1 MQSRGF
7 RAHFIVN
14 VGGQAATLLLML
26 VTVPLFV
33 GQIGEARYGVLSII
47 WILLGTMG
55 FLDLGLSRAATNAL
69 ARIHPEQKTEREK
82 VFLTALA
89 INGLMGC
96 LGGAVLVA
104 GGIALFAHVISV
116 PPQIA
121 PEVGRAVPWVA
132 GLLPLALMNG
142 AGIGTLESRD
152 RFLAANLLQLT
163 GTLAI
168 QIVPLL
174 CALTISPRLEVVV
187 PAAVCARGGAVILV
201 VVFAWWSERSGAW
214 PRLDLATAKALLRYG
229 SWVSI
234 GNTLSPLLTSMD
246 QMVLGA
252 TLGVASVTYYAIPFS
267 LVMKSQIFAAAAS
280 RTLFPRMSRVAEVEA
295 KRLAE
300 ATVGALAYGYGA
312 LCVGAIVMMR
322 PFITIWMG
330 PAFADVAAPL
340 AQIMFLGAWFNGLS
354 FIPFELVQAQGRPYL
369 PALVFTLEL
378 APFFGL
384 LWYLTTMFGLTG
396 TALAMAIRM
405 TIDSLLFFFVSH
417 HAGQAQLRL
426 LPMAATLLAT
436 TLFARFVPLTL
447 PLAILVAAGGTIG
460 AFGLGFL
467 LDKTIRTIMFNTLK
481 TAQHLISQ
489 RDKRQKD
496 ARP

>member
-1 MQSRGF
+1 MQSKGF
-7 RAHFIVN
+7 RANFIVN
-14 VGGQAATLLLML
+14 VGGAVATLLLML

-33 GQIGEARYGVLSII
+33 GHIGEARYGVMSII

-69 ARIHPEQKTEREK
+69 ARIDPVQKSERERI
-82 VFLTALA
+82 FITALA

-96 LGGAVLVA
+96 IGGAFLAA

-121 PEVGRAVPWVA
+121 PEVGRAIPWVA

-142 AGIGTLESRD
+142 AGIGSLESRD
-152 RFLAANLLQLT
+152 RFLAANLLQLI

-174 CALTISPRLEVVV
+174 CALLIAPRLEIVV

-201 VVFAWWSERSGAW
+201 VAFAWWSERSGSL
-214 PRLDLATAKALLRYG
+214 PQLDFATAKALLRYG

-234 GNTLSPLLTSMD
+234 GNTLNPLLTSMD

-252 TLGVASVTYYAIPFS
+252 ALGVASVTYYAIPFS
-267 LVMKSQIFAAAAS
+267 LIMKSQIFAAAAS
-280 RTLFPRMSRVAEVEA
+280 RTLFPRMSRVSAEEA
-295 KRLAE
+295 NHLAQ
-300 ATVGALAYGYGA
+300 ATVGGLGYGYGA
-312 LCVGAIVMMR
+312 ICVGAIVMMR

-330 PAFADVAAPL
+330 PTFADVAAPL

-384 LWYLTTMFGLTG
+384 LWYLTTTFGLTG
-396 TALAMAIRM
+396 TAIAMAIRM
-405 TIDSLLFFFVSH
+405 AIDSLLFFFVSR
-417 HAGQAQLRL
+417 HAAGALLRL

-436 TLFARFVPLTL
+436 IVFARFVPLSL
-447 PLAILVAAGGTIG
+447 PLAILVAAAGCIG
-460 AFGLGFL
+460 ALGLGFL
-467 LDKTIRTIMFNTLK
+467 LDDTIRTLTASLLK
-481 TAQHLISQ
+481 RAQSIITSHEH
-489 RDKRQKD
+489 
-496 ARP
+496 